1 VVALKRHHSLAQQPE
16 QKVTL
21 ARLLSNA
28 TFTSIAIDSRHRQGF
43 DRDVAALS
51 GGAVEKLR
59 LL

>member
-1 VVALKRHHSLAQQPE
+1 LAQQPE